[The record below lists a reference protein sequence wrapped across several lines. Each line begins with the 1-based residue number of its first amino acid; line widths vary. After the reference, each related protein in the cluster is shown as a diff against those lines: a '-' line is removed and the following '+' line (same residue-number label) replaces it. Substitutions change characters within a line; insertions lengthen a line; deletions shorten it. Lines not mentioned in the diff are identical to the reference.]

1 MGTYSCPWRI
11 AVSKGQRIEFTA
23 FDFRTYR
30 KPPSKKE
37 SMDNT
42 LGCHETLMFVEGE
55 NKKQIELC
63 AGGDR
68 LSHVY
73 TTTSHEAHV
82 YMQHQFPGPQQYT
95 FLLSYKGKVLISF
108 WPHVGCCV

>member
-1 MGTYSCPWRI
+1 MN
-11 AVSKGQRIEFTA
+11 KGQRIEFTA

-30 KPPSKKE
+30 SDQNKAE
-37 SMDNT
+37 SEENT
-42 LGCHETLMFVEGE
+42 LGCHETLMFTEGE
-55 NKKQIELC
+55 AMSKIELC

-73 TTTSHEAHV
+73 TTTLHHVHV

-95 FLLSYKGKVLISF
+95 FLLSYKGKATLTLPLSVHPAIAMN
-108 WPHVGCCV
+108 HAAE